1 MSFPIYYR
9 TPSLGG
15 VIMGGGGL
23 FAVAFWL
30 FSRLDA
36 DSSMWSIAW
45 REMVMVSPRRCTC
58 PPAAPPAFLLGRR
71 LGGIPLDGNPFHG
84 GCFSDEPNL
93 RGLRSPGI

>member
-15 VIMGGGGL
+15 VIMGGGVL

-45 REMVMVSPRRCTC
+45 REMVMGVAMAVHMPALSAAGVPPRQEARG
-58 PPAAPPAFLLGRR
+58 AF
-71 LGGIPLDGNPFHG
+71 H
-84 GCFSDEPNL
+84 
-93 RGLRSPGI
+93 